1 MLFKNGLASLALVSI
16 LTLTAFGQDAG
27 KGSAIELAG
36 GKLTIQAPETW
47 KKVQPKSNIIQYEF
61 RAPADAKEDQQA
73 RITIMPAGGS
83 VPQNIDRWKTQFD
96 GLKDEDA
103 KVEEKEIAG
112 QKVHFVDIKGTYKD
126 SMGGGPFAGG
136 QIKKMPNYRMLG
148 LIIDSK
154 DAGLT
159 FIKLTGPGDVVE
171 KLVDD
176 WKKMADAMK
185 AK

>member
-1 MLFKNGLASLALVSI
+1 MLLKKGLVS
-16 LTLTAFGQDAG
+16 LVLVSVLSLSSVAQEAA
-27 KGSAIELAG
+27 KNAAIELAG
-36 GKLTIQAPETW
+36 GKLTVQAPENW

-83 VPQNIDRWKTQFD
+83 VPQNIDRWKAQFD
-96 GLKDEDA
+96 GLKDDDA
-103 KVEEKEIAG
+103 KVEEKEIAA

-154 DAGLT
+154 EDGLT
-159 FIKLTGPGDVVE
+159 FIKLTGPNDVVE

-176 WKKMADAMK
+176 WKKMADALK